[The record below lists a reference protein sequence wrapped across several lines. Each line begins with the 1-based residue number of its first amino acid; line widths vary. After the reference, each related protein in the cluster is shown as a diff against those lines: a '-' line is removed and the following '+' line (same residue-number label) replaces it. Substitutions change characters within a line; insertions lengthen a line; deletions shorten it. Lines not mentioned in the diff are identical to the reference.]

1 VRAAGPAI
9 SGARVICS
17 TLRAIHPAES
27 PSGSPTLTR
36 RASRVGLSLRERRRV
51 LEPLPRRGRGGGHSS
66 PSPLGRGVGVRAA
79 GPVISGARGIC
90 STFRAIHPAESSGK
104 SPPSPAALRAPASP
118 GGRGVRALEP
128 SGFRLG
134 GEAQGSRGLCLE
146 RPRGYAPS
154 SFPGERRTPP
164 TPKAL
169 PHSPRLQ
176 QPIQEEKRC
185 ISVLAVVIRALRT
198 GDSGSPPDPLRCGE
212 GACGP
217 GPGRAGPGCVRAWPA
232 ASPDLRRSRRG

>member
-1 VRAAGPAI
+1 MRAAGPAI

-128 SGFRLG
+128 SGFRASAWRRGAGFSRPLPRKAPWICALFFPG
-134 GEAQGSRGLCLE
+134 GEAH
-146 RPRGYAPS
+146 APDAES
-154 SFPGERRTPP
+154 PPSLATPP
-164 TPKAL
+164 TA
-169 PHSPRLQ
+169 
-176 QPIQEEKRC
+176 
-185 ISVLAVVIRALRT
+185 
-198 GDSGSPPDPLRCGE
+198 D
-212 GACGP
+212 
-217 GPGRAGPGCVRAWPA
+217 PGRKTLHQRLSGCDSS
-232 ASPDLRRSRRG
+232 ASHRR